1 MGKNYD
7 LLSIAS
13 LYVVTHL
20 WGRKNIKTFIID
32 HWKQFSYLYFLPDIR
47 IFVLTLDVLQ
57 QLVHQGC
64 TSSAVHQGSCQMQP
78 AVCRPPSLI
87 FIRLQVT
94 QRTGLYAFVQ
104 WGGNIA
110 GGGGAKATDE
120 VSSVRELRRREGKK
134 KYGNIYSGL
143 RFLRQKHERRQKVT
157 SYLWKRRRNIA
168 FPYLPV
174 RIKLCQIP
182 VIYVLQSVLGGITAT
197 RPLLEK
203 VKQKL

>member
-13 LYVVTHL
+13 LDVIPHL
-20 WGRKNIKTFIID
+20 WGRKNIKTFITD

-78 AVCRPPSLI
+78 AVCRLPSLI

-134 KYGNIYSGL
+134 YIYIPDWDKTKAWEETKGD
-143 RFLRQKHERRQKVT
+143 V
-157 SYLWKRRRNIA
+157 
-168 FPYLPV
+168 
-174 RIKLCQIP
+174 IP
-182 VIYVLQSVLGGITAT
+182 VEEEKKHHL
-197 RPLLEK
+197 PLCPSPD
-203 VKQKL
+203 